1 MASLHNLKFL
11 LNIDLFGRIPKLYY
25 KGQQKRKTFIGSLAT
40 IIYIVIYLCFFIY
53 KVNKMLKRVDVSFY
67 ETYIYNEGV
76 PFINLTNENY
86 YGGFGLGN
94 PFTGKTF
101 IDETIYYVSGNYIE
115 AEKINDDWNYNYKEL
130 EFEICKLEKFGSKY
144 REIFRN
150 VPLDNLY
157 CLKGVNE
164 TLKGYMTSDVNSY
177 YKVFFHPCYNSTK
190 NNFSCKPKE
199 IIEKYITSTFI
210 EFKMQD
216 IELTPQYYNSPI
228 QFQRRDI
235 QGVAYKDL
243 LQNIYTHLQI
253 VNIETDE
260 DILGF
265 TNFDKIKKE
274 KYLKYDES
282 FVHVAPS
289 ATNIFDV
296 GGVICSVTIQL
307 AGKVLTQKRT
317 YTKIIDVLGE
327 VGGFMEVVYSFFQV
341 ILVLLTD
348 NLYDISLVN
357 NLFSFDLDKNNI
369 IIKNDK
375 NENIENILVS
385 KNYIKYTIKNNNIL
399 NDISSNR
406 ILKVNKSK
414 DLQNQNFNGDILDKN
429 NNLISRNLKMKK
441 VKKFTTKIKNN
452 SSVKGLQTNGTI
464 DIKNINLDSK
474 DIKSEKN
481 NIIDNNILYTSNLNE
496 NKNMEDKANE
506 QAIKKEAKN
515 EEVVENRGIITEIK
529 YNILCIYFCFLCF
542 RKRKNIQNNLL
553 DKGLELISE
562 KLDVLN
568 IFKKLFI
575 YDKNLDKVKT

>member
-1 MASLHNLKFL
+1 MAFAYNLKFL
-11 LNIDLFGRIPKLYY
+11 LNIDLFGKIPKLYY

-53 KVNKMLKRVDVSFY
+53 KVNKMSKRVDVNFY

-86 YGGFGLGN
+86 YGGFALGN

-101 IDETIYYVSGNYIE
+101 IDETIYYVSGNFVE
-115 AEKINDDWNYNYKEL
+115 GEKIGDNWNYNYKEL
-130 EFEICKLEKFGSKY
+130 EFEVCKLEKFGSKY
-144 REIFRN
+144 KEIFRN

-157 CLKGVNE
+157 CLKGINE
-164 TLKGYMTSDVNSY
+164 TLKGYMTSDVYSY
-177 YKVFFHPCYNSTK
+177 YKILFHPCYNSTK

-199 IIEKYITSTFI
+199 IIEKYITSTLI

-228 QFQRRDI
+228 EFQRRDI
-235 QGVAYKDL
+235 QGVAFKDL

-274 KYLKYDES
+274 KYLKYEES
-282 FVHVAPS
+282 FVHVAPIS
-289 ATNIFDV
+289 SNIMDV
-296 GGVICSVTIQL
+296 GGVFCSVTIQL

-369 IIKNDK
+369 IIKRCK
-375 NENIENILVS
+375 NEKIEDILFS
-385 KNYIKYTIKNNNIL
+385 KNSINNNNIL

-406 ILKVNKSK
+406 ILKVNNSK
-414 DLQNQNFNGDILDKN
+414 TLQNQNFNGDILDKN

-441 VKKFTTKIKNN
+441 VKKFKTKIKNN
-452 SSVKGLQTNGTI
+452 SSIKSLQTNENI
-464 DIKNINLDSK
+464 DIKSINLVSK
-474 DIKSEKN
+474 DIKPEKN
-481 NIIDNNILYTSNLNE
+481 NIIDNNILHNSNLNE
-496 NKNMEDKANE
+496 NKNIEDKANE
-506 QAIKKEAKN
+506 QVNKN
-515 EEVVENRGIITEIK
+515 LTKNDEIAENRGIITEIK
-529 YNILCIYFCFLCF
+529 YNIFCIYFCFLCV

-562 KLDVLN
+562 KLDILN

-575 YDKNLDKVKT
+575 YDKKLDKVNIEYIN